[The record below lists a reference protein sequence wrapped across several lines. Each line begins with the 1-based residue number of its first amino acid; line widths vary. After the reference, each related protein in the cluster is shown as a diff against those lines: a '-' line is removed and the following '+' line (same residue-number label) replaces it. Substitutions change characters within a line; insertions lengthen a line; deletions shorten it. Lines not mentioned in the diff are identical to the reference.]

1 MKETVKPLLVL
12 VLDKLVNSPDSF
24 RTGLCMFCYDLL
36 IKKVITDAECYTLLS
51 FIETHPPEG
60 MFYKNEYYW
69 EVGDII
75 PRILYLQEHIEN
87 IAIYS

>member
-1 MKETVKPLLVL
+1 MKETVKPLLLL

-36 IKKVITDAECYTLLS
+36 NKKVITDTEYFILRE

-60 MFYKNEYYW
+60 IFHKNEYYW
-69 EVGDII
+69 EVGDIA
-75 PRILYLQEHIEN
+75 PRISYLREHIEN
-87 IAIYS
+87 MARYS